1 MKTRVVAVFVV
12 AALAAAAWASA
23 PIFFSRTISPASLLV
38 SGNIEAHESVVS
50 FKAVQSRVV
59 ELPFDEGQWVK
70 AGTLL
75 ARLDDGDY
83 RQQVAISEAALRVQ
97 EQQLASATQKL
108 EAARA
113 TITNDD
119 ADVAQKNL
127 DYARTQ
133 KLWAEKIISGDQ
145 RDRTETALKQSN
157 AAMQRDVAMQRGA
170 QQDIAVAKANIR
182 SAQENLALAKIMLGY
197 TTLRAPFSG
206 VILTRQTELGEVM
219 QPGTPVVTLA
229 DLDHVWLR
237 AYVAETD
244 LGRIR
249 WGQAATVHTDTYP
262 GRAYPGQIS
271 FIASEAE
278 FTPKSVETHKER
290 VTLVYRI
297 KIDVINPNHELKPGM
312 PADATIQLG
321 PPVQSGN
328 SRAVLQQP

>member
-1 MKTRVVAVFVV
+1 MKTRIIVIVVVLLFGVG
-12 AALAAAAWASA
+12 AWAGYSLLLQDRDA
-23 PIFFSRTISPASLLV
+23 PDSLLV

-75 ARLDDGDY
+75 ARLDDSDY
-83 RQQVAISEAALRVQ
+83 RQQVAINEAALRVQ
-97 EQQLASATQKL
+97 EQELASAMQKL
-108 EAARA
+108 EAAHA
-113 TITNDD
+113 TITNDA
-119 ADVAQKNL
+119 ADLAQKNI
-127 DYARTQ
+127 DYGRSQ
-133 KLWAEKIISGDQ
+133 KLWNDKIISGDQ
-145 RDRTETALKQSN
+145 RDHTETALKQSS
-157 AAMQRDVAMQRGA
+157 AAMQRDLAMERSA
-170 QQDIAVAKANIR
+170 EQDIAVAKANIR
-182 SAQENLALAKIMLGY
+182 NASENLELAKIMLGY

-229 DLDHVWLR
+229 DLEHVWLR

-262 GRAYPGQIS
+262 DRAYPGQIS

-297 KIDVINPNHELKPGM
+297 KIDVENPRHELKPGM
-312 PADATIQLG
+312 PADATIHLG
-321 PPVQSGN
+321 APVQSGN
-328 SRAVLQQP
+328 SRG

>member
-1 MKTRVVAVFVV
+1 MTKRIIALVVMLVV
-12 AALAAAAWASA
+12 GVGAWTGYSL
-23 PIFFSRTISPASLLV
+23 FFKDEVATDNLLV

-70 AGTLL
+70 AGTIL
-75 ARLDDGDY
+75 ARLDDSDY
-83 RQQVAISEAALRVQ
+83 RQQVAINEAALQVQ
-97 EQQLASATQKL
+97 EQQLASAMQKL
-108 EAARA
+108 EAAHA
-113 TITNDD
+113 TIINDN
-119 ADVAQKNL
+119 ADLAQKNI
-127 DYARTQ
+127 DYGRSQ
-133 KLWAEKIISGDQ
+133 KLWTEKIISGDQ
-145 RDRTETALKQSN
+145 RDHTDTALKQSD
-157 AAMQRDVAMQRGA
+157 AEMQRDRAMERSA

-182 SAQENLALAKIMLGY
+182 SASENLELAKIMLGY

-262 GRAYPGQIS
+262 DKAYPGQIS

-297 KIDVINPNHELKPGM
+297 KIDVENPRHELKPGM

-321 PPVQSGN
+321 APVQSGN
-328 SRAVLQQP
+328 SRG

>member
-1 MKTRVVAVFVV
+1 MTKRIIVLVAILIV
-12 AALAAAAWASA
+12 AIAAWTGYSR
-23 PIFFSRTISPASLLV
+23 FFKDEVTTDSLFV

-70 AGTLL
+70 AGTIL
-75 ARLDDGDY
+75 ARLDDSDY
-83 RQQVAISEAALRVQ
+83 RQQVAINEAALQVQ
-97 EQQLASATQKL
+97 EQQLESAMQKL
-108 EAARA
+108 EAAHA
-113 TITNDD
+113 TISNDN
-119 ADVAQKNL
+119 ADLAQKNI
-127 DYARTQ
+127 DYGRSQ
-133 KLWAEKIISGDQ
+133 KLWTEKIISGDQ
-145 RDRTETALKQSN
+145 RDHTDTALKQSG
-157 AAMQRDVAMQRGA
+157 AAMQRDRAMERSA

-182 SAQENLALAKIMLGY
+182 SASENLELAKIMLGY

-262 GRAYPGQIS
+262 DKAYPGQIS

-297 KIDVINPNHELKPGM
+297 KIDVENPRHELKPGM
-312 PADATIQLG
+312 PADATIHLG
-321 PPVQSGN
+321 APAQSGN
-328 SRAVLQQP
+328 SRG

>member
-1 MKTRVVAVFVV
+1 MRKRIIMLIAVLIVGVGAWTGYSLLFKDVV
-12 AALAAAAWASA
+12 AADN
-23 PIFFSRTISPASLLV
+23 LLV

-50 FKAVQSRVV
+50 FKGVQSRVV

-75 ARLDDGDY
+75 ARLDDSDY
-83 RQQVAISEAALRVQ
+83 RQQVAINEAALHVQ
-97 EQQLASATQKL
+97 EQELASAMQKL

-113 TITNDD
+113 TISNDN
-119 ADVAQKNL
+119 ADLAQKKV
-127 DYARTQ
+127 DYVRNQ
-133 KLWAEKIISGDQ
+133 KLWNEKIISADQ
-145 RDRTETALKQSN
+145 RDLSDTAQKQSS
-157 AAMQRDVAMQRGA
+157 AAMQRDVAMARSA
-170 QQDIAVAKANIR
+170 QQDIEVAKANIKNA
-182 SAQENLALAKIMLGY
+182 SENLQLANIMLGY

-262 GRAYPGQIS
+262 NKAYPGQIS
-271 FIASEAE
+271 FISSEAE

-297 KIDVINPNHELKPGM
+297 KIDVENPRHELKPGM
-312 PADATIQLG
+312 PADATIHLG
-321 PPVQSGN
+321 APVQSGN
-328 SRAVLQQP
+328 SRG

>member
-1 MKTRVVAVFVV
+1 MRKPIVWLVVALILG
-12 AALAAAAWASA
+12 AGAWTGYSILFNQHD
-23 PIFFSRTISPASLLV
+23 PTDNLLV

-59 ELPFDEGQWVK
+59 ELPFDEGQWVA

-75 ARLDDGDY
+75 ARLDDSDY
-83 RQQVAISEAALRVQ
+83 RQQVAINEAALQVQ
-97 EQQLASATQKL
+97 EQQLASAMQKL

-113 TITNDD
+113 TVTDD
-119 ADVAQKNL
+119 NADLAQKNI
-127 DYARTQ
+127 DYVRSQ
-133 KLWAEKIISGDQ
+133 KLWGDKIISGDQ
-145 RDRTETALKQSN
+145 RDHTDTALKQSS
-157 AAMQRDVAMQRGA
+157 AAMQRDQAMERSA
-170 QQDIAVAKANIR
+170 QQDIEVAKANIR
-182 SAQENLALAKIMLGY
+182 SARENLELAKIMLGY

-249 WGQAATVHTDTYP
+249 WGQAATIHTDTYP
-262 GRAYPGQIS
+262 DKAYAGQIS

-297 KIDVINPNHELKPGM
+297 KIDVENPRHELKPGM
-312 PADATIQLG
+312 PADATIHLG

-328 SRAVLQQP
+328 SRG

>member
-1 MKTRVVAVFVV
+1 MKRIVVIVV
-12 AALAAAAWASA
+12 VLLVGVGAWAGYSM
-23 PIFFSRTISPASLLV
+23 FFKDIAATDNLLV

-70 AGTLL
+70 VGTLL
-75 ARLDDGDY
+75 ARLDDSDY
-83 RQQVAISEAALRVQ
+83 RQQVAINDSALRVQ
-97 EQQLASATQKL
+97 EQQLASAMQKL

-113 TITNDD
+113 TVNNDN
-119 ADVAQKNL
+119 ADLAQKNI
-127 DYARTQ
+127 DYVRSQ
-133 KLWAEKIISGDQ
+133 KLWSDKIISGDS
-145 RDRTETALKQSN
+145 RDHTETALKQSK
-157 AAMQRDVAMQRGA
+157 AAMQRDAAMEQSA
-170 QQDIAVAKANIR
+170 LQDIAVAKANIR
-182 SAQENLALAKIMLGY
+182 NASENLKLANIMMGY

-229 DLDHVWLR
+229 DLDHVWVR

-262 GRAYPGQIS
+262 DKAYPGQIS
-271 FIASEAE
+271 FISSEAE

-297 KIDVINPNHELKPGM
+297 KIDVENPRHELKPGM
-312 PADATIQLG
+312 PADATIHLG

-328 SRAVLQQP
+328 SRG

>member
-1 MKTRVVAVFVV
+1 MLVAILVVGVG
-12 AALAAAAWASA
+12 AWAGYSL
-23 PIFFSRTISPASLLV
+23 FFKDEAASDHLLV

-59 ELPFDEGQWVK
+59 ELPFDEGQWVE
-70 AGTLL
+70 AGTVL
-75 ARLDDGDY
+75 ARLDDSDY
-83 RQQVAISEAALRVQ
+83 RQQVAINEAALQVQ
-97 EQQLASATQKL
+97 EQQLASAMQKL
-108 EAARA
+108 EAAHA
-113 TITNDD
+113 TISNDN
-119 ADVAQKNL
+119 ADLAQKNI
-127 DYARTQ
+127 DYGRSQ
-133 KLWAEKIISGDQ
+133 KLWTEKIISGDQ
-145 RDRTETALKQSN
+145 RDHTDTALKQSG
-157 AAMQRDVAMQRGA
+157 AAMQRDRAMERSA

-182 SAQENLALAKIMLGY
+182 SASENLELAKIMLGY

-262 GRAYPGQIS
+262 DKAYPGQIS

-297 KIDVINPNHELKPGM
+297 KIDVENPRHELKPGM
-312 PADATIQLG
+312 PADATIHLG
-321 PPVQSGN
+321 APVQSGN
-328 SRAVLQQP
+328 IHG

>member
-1 MKTRVVAVFVV
+1 MKTRIVILIAILVLVAG
-12 AALAAAAWASA
+12 AWVGYWGLFKDAGSTDA
-23 PIFFSRTISPASLLV
+23 LLV

-59 ELPFDEGQWVK
+59 ELSFDEGQWVK

-83 RQQVAISEAALRVQ
+83 RQQVAINEAALRVQ
-97 EQQLASATQKL
+97 EQQLASAMQKF

-113 TITNDD
+113 TITNDN
-119 ADVAQKNL
+119 ADLAQKNI
-127 DYARTQ
+127 DYERSQ
-133 KLWAEKIISGDQ
+133 KLWNDKIISGDQ
-145 RDRTETALKQSN
+145 RDHTETALKQSN
-157 AAMQRDVAMQRGA
+157 AAMQRDLAMERGA

-182 SAQENLALAKIMLGY
+182 NASENLELAKIMLGY

-262 GRAYPGQIS
+262 DKAYPGQIS
-271 FIASEAE
+271 FISSEAE

-297 KIDVINPNHELKPGM
+297 KIDVENPRHELKPGM
-312 PADATIQLG
+312 PADATIHLG

-328 SRAVLQQP
+328 SRG

>member
-1 MKTRVVAVFVV
+1 MKTRVVAVVLV

-23 PIFFSRTISPASLLV
+23 PIFFSRTDSPASLLV

-297 KIDVINPNHELKPGM
+297 KIDVSNPNHELKPGM

-328 SRAVLQQP
+328 SRG